1 MKLLLREILAWFLPE
16 RCVFCGKVILPEQVM
31 CVACRRFLPIIRPP
45 ICPFCGQRKF
55 DCHCEKHRRH
65 FDAQAAP
72 FYHEGVARAGIL
84 RLKLF
89 YDAQAISYFTQQ
101 MAAVAH
107 REYIIE
113 NIDGIVFVPMTKR
126 EEFARGYNQSKLLAG
141 ALGKRLNIPVYDIL
155 KKIYET
161 KPQKE
166 LTSMERTGNVFGI
179 FDITVPS
186 VKDKTFL
193 LVDDV
198 MTTGSTADEC
208 AKILKIY
215 GAKRVVCITL
225 ATRRLT
231 EEEEEL

>member
-126 EEFARGYNQSKLLAG
+126 EEFARGYNQSKLLAD

-166 LTSMERTGNVFGI
+166 LTSMERTGNVFGV

>member
-126 EEFARGYNQSKLLAG
+126 EEFARGYNQSKLLAD

-166 LTSMERTGNVFGI
+166 LTSMERTGNVFGV

-231 EEEEEL
+231 EEEEEF